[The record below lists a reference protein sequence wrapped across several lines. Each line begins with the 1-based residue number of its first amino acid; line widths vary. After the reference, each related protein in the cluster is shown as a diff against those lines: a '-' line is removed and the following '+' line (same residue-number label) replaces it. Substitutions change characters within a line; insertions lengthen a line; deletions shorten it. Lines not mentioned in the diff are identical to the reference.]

1 MQWFGTCE
9 SRQQHSILHYHHQE
23 YHDHILPRS
32 LCKYLY
38 NIYHPCDVVSY
49 RVEPIFMKFYSQV
62 EPVHLKPPVAGAT
75 FQTSHID
82 DAPLQPLQNARK
94 EDDHEESASGGLP
107 VNIANGSINIS
118 MGKMLNNVG
127 AAGASMS
134 PSISMPK
141 IPSGLPGLGAASTS
155 SSLSGTTTSSFST
168 AASGLTSAIPGSS
181 MLTNGAG
188 AVGDTVNQG
197 GLGMMVS

>member
-1 MQWFGTCE
+1 MADNGIA
-9 SRQQHSILHYHHQE
+9 SIIASSFDHHQE

-62 EPVHLKPPVAGAT
+62 EPVHLKPPVAGAS

-94 EDDHEESASGGLP
+94 EDVHQV
-107 VNIANGSINIS
+107 VNHR
-118 MGKMLNNVG
+118 
-127 AAGASMS
+127 
-134 PSISMPK
+134 
-141 IPSGLPGLGAASTS
+141 
-155 SSLSGTTTSSFST
+155 
-168 AASGLTSAIPGSS
+168 
-181 MLTNGAG
+181 
-188 AVGDTVNQG
+188 
-197 GLGMMVS
+197 

>member
-1 MQWFGTCE
+1 M
-9 SRQQHSILHYHHQE
+9 
-23 YHDHILPRS
+23 PRS

-82 DAPLQPLQNARK
+82 DAPLHPLQNARK
-94 EDDHEESASGGLP
+94 EDDQVDSASGLP

-141 IPSGLPGLGAASTS
+141 IPSGLPGLGAGAASTS
-155 SSLSGTTTSSFST
+155 SGLSGTSTSSFT
-168 AASGLTSAIPGSS
+168 AAASGLTSAIPRDIPGSS

-197 GLGMMVS
+197 

>member
-1 MQWFGTCE
+1 M
-9 SRQQHSILHYHHQE
+9 
-23 YHDHILPRS
+23 PRS

-82 DAPLQPLQNARK
+82 DAPLHPLQNARK
-94 EDDHEESASGGLP
+94 EDDQVDSASGLP

-141 IPSGLPGLGAASTS
+141 IPSGLPGMGAAAAASTS
-155 SSLSGTTTSSFST
+155 SGLSGTTTSSFTT
-168 AASGLTSAIPGSS
+168 AASGLTSALPGSS
-181 MLTNGAG
+181 GKMLTNGAG

-197 GLGMMVS
+197 GFLTTL

>member
-1 MQWFGTCE
+1 M
-9 SRQQHSILHYHHQE
+9 
-23 YHDHILPRS
+23 PRS

-94 EDDHEESASGGLP
+94 EED
-107 VNIANGSINIS
+107 
-118 MGKMLNNVG
+118 
-127 AAGASMS
+127 
-134 PSISMPK
+134 
-141 IPSGLPGLGAASTS
+141 
-155 SSLSGTTTSSFST
+155 
-168 AASGLTSAIPGSS
+168 
-181 MLTNGAG
+181 
-188 AVGDTVNQG
+188 QG
-197 GLGMMVS
+197 GNEQEKCLGKYLENRRDSILIVQTSQFPSVGNLKIDTNNSM

>member
-1 MQWFGTCE
+1 M
-9 SRQQHSILHYHHQE
+9 
-23 YHDHILPRS
+23 
-32 LCKYLY
+32 
-38 NIYHPCDVVSY
+38 
-49 RVEPIFMKFYSQV
+49 
-62 EPVHLKPPVAGAT
+62 
-75 FQTSHID
+75 
-82 DAPLQPLQNARK
+82 
-94 EDDHEESASGGLP
+94 GLP

-197 GLGMMVS
+197 GLVMAS

>member
-1 MQWFGTCE
+1 MLEQRHI
-9 SRQQHSILHYHHQE
+9 SNHSPFEHQE

-75 FQTSHID
+75 FQTAHID

-94 EDDHEESASGGLP
+94 EDDQVDSASGLP

-127 AAGASMS
+127 VAGASMS

-141 IPSGLPGLGAASTS
+141 IPSGLPGLGAGAGAASTS

-168 AASGLTSAIPGSS
+168 AASGLTSAIPPFA
-181 MLTNGAG
+181 NGAG
-188 AVGDTVNQG
+188 AVVGDTVNQVRFRSD
-197 GLGMMVS
+197 L

>member
-1 MQWFGTCE
+1 M
-9 SRQQHSILHYHHQE
+9 
-23 YHDHILPRS
+23 D
-32 LCKYLY
+32 
-38 NIYHPCDVVSY
+38 
-49 RVEPIFMKFYSQV
+49 
-62 EPVHLKPPVAGAT
+62 
-75 FQTSHID
+75 
-82 DAPLQPLQNARK
+82 
-94 EDDHEESASGGLP
+94 SASGLP

-141 IPSGLPGLGAASTS
+141 IPSGLPGLGAGAAGAGAGASSTS
-155 SSLSGTTTSSFST
+155 SLLSGTTTSSFTT

-197 GLGMMVS
+197 GFLNKL